1 MSSAKFLF
9 STLLKFPLSC
19 LVLFDVWN
27 TSPFL
32 TIYITNSSF
41 TLWLTL
47 SIFCLC
53 PLINRIFYFNA
64 VMFITFFFIVC
75 ISRFLL
81 MECFLHQIHKILY
94 FKYWSL
100 DMVLGKCLIMDKMFP
115 STINWITYFFSM
127 LVCIEI
133 PSRRKWQPVP
143 VFLLG
148 KSHEQRSLMGY
159 SPWGHE

>member
-19 LVLFDVWN
+19 LLLFDVWN

-32 TIYITNSSF
+32 TIYIANSSF
-41 TLWLTL
+41 TLWLTF
-47 SIFCLC
+47 SIFYLC

-81 MECFLHQIHKILY
+81 KECFLHQIHKILY

-100 DMVLGKCLIMDKMFP
+100 DMVLGKCLIMDKKFP
-115 STINWITYFFSM
+115 STINWITDFFSH
-127 LVCIEI
+127 VSQQWRFPGEGNGN
-133 PSRRKWQPVP
+133 PFQ
-143 VFLLG
+143 
-148 KSHEQRSLMGY
+148 Y
-159 SPWGHE
+159 SC